1 MGDVHRFFDH
11 YRTWGLALC
20 LSLATYAASESW
32 WLYGHTSK
40 LDVASCQYML
50 GLLLHISAALIFFLS
65 FAVQFLHYQGA
76 MWRARAWGGFKEY
89 SLPSDS
95 MDAAQK
101 DSSETQKKYI
111 NDSNNLHYW
120 GDRVVNAVAIIALVN
135 FLLLIIYV
143 ACYHPPGGWRP

>member
-1 MGDVHRFFDH
+1 
-11 YRTWGLALC
+11 
-20 LSLATYAASESW
+20 
-32 WLYGHTSK
+32 
-40 LDVASCQYML
+40 
-50 GLLLHISAALIFFLS
+50 
-65 FAVQFLHYQGA
+65 
-76 MWRARAWGGFKEY
+76 
-89 SLPSDS
+89 